1 MNAVAAPA
9 ADPLAGIKIIDCDTH
24 WSEPED
30 LWTSRAPAS
39 MRDRLPQVRVHDGK
53 RRWMMNESALSGA
66 GVASVV
72 AKDGS
77 VCEDWT
83 TWQTWGVEDAHPACS
98 QPKARVELMDQM
110 GVWAQVVYPNILG
123 FGGHKA
129 MKIEPELR
137 LAATQIYN
145 DALADMQTESGQRL
159 FGMALLPW
167 WDVKESVAEL
177 RRCAA
182 MGLRGININ
191 PTPHAHGLPDLAD
204 KHWNPLWEECVAHGL
219 PVNFHIGASEES
231 MNWFWNSGW
240 PSLPDMSK
248 ISMGGVMLFM
258 DQCVNIAN
266 LLVSDLFDRFPTLT
280 CVSVESGIGWLP
292 YLLEQQTYAARR
304 RGKRALTPKEYFRR
318 NMAACFWYE
327 SDDVEHVIRR
337 LGEDN
342 IMFET
347 DFPHPGGM
355 YPDAYDYLRNSLAGA
370 DPALL
375 KKVTSTNAARI
386 YNIPV

>member
-1 MNAVAAPA
+1 MNAIIAPV
-9 ADPLAGIKIIDCDTH
+9 ADPLAGVKIIDCDTH

-39 MRDRLPQVRVHDGK
+39 MRDRMPQLRVHDGM
-53 RRWMMNESALSGA
+53 RRWMMSDSALSGR

-83 TWQTWGVEDAHPACS
+83 TWQSWQLADAHPGCS
-98 QPKARVELMDQM
+98 QPKARVALMDEM
-110 GVWAQVVYPNILG
+110 GVWAQVVYPNIMG

-129 MKIEPELR
+129 MQIDADLR

-167 WDVKESVAEL
+167 WDVKESVAET
-177 RRCAA
+177 RRCAE
-182 MGLRGININ
+182 MGLRGVNIN

-204 KHWNPLWEECVAHGL
+204 PHWNPLWEACVANNL

-231 MNWFWNSGW
+231 MSWFWNSGW
-240 PSLPDMSK
+240 PSLPPMSK
-248 ISMGGVMLFM
+248 LAMGGVMLFT
-258 DQCVNIAN
+258 DQCINIAN
-266 LLVSDLFDRFPTLT
+266 LLVSDLFDRFEALQV
-280 CVSVESGIGWLP
+280 VSVESGIGWLP
-292 YLLEQQTYAARR
+292 YLLESQTYSSRR
-304 RGKRALTPKEYFRR
+304 RGDRSLTPKEYFRR

-327 SDDVEHVIRR
+327 RDDVENVIRR

-355 YPDAYDYLRNSLAGA
+355 YPGAYDYLRKSLAGA

-375 KKVTSTNAARI
+375 KKVASGNAARI

>member
-1 MNAVAAPA
+1 MMSDSA
-9 ADPLAGIKIIDCDTH
+9 LAG
-24 WSEPED
+24 P
-30 LWTSRAPAS
+30 
-39 MRDRLPQVRVHDGK
+39 
-53 RRWMMNESALSGA
+53 GA
-66 GVASVV
+66 ASVI

-77 VCEDWT
+77 VCEDWA
-83 TWQTWGVEDAHPACS
+83 TWQSWYVDDVHPACS
-98 QPKARVELMDQM
+98 QPKARVALMDQM
-110 GVWAQVVYPNILG
+110 GVWAQVVYPNIMG

-129 MKIEPELR
+129 MKIDAESR
-137 LAATQIYN
+137 HAAVQIYN
-145 DALADMQTESGQRL
+145 DALCDMQRESGERL

-167 WDVKESVAEL
+167 WDVKASVAEL
-177 RRCAA
+177 KRCAA

-204 KHWNPLWEECVAHGL
+204 HHWNPLWEACEANRL
-219 PVNFHIGASEES
+219 PVNFHIGASEDS

-240 PSLPDMSK
+240 PSLPPMSK
-248 ISMGGVMLFM
+248 LAMGGVMLFM

-266 LLVSDLFDRFPTLT
+266 LLVSDLFDRFPTLQV
-280 CVSVESGIGWLP
+280 VSVESGIGWLP
-292 YLLEQQTYAARR
+292 YLLESQTYGARR
-304 RGKRALTPKEYFRR
+304 RGGHSLTPKEYFRR

-327 SDDVEHVIRR
+327 RDDIENVIRR

-355 YPDAYDYLRNSLAGA
+355 YPGAYDYLRDSLAGA